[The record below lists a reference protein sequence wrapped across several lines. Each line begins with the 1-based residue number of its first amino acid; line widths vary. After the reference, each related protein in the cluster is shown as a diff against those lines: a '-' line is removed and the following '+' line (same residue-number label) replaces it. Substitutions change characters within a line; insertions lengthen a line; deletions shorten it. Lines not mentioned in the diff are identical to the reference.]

1 MKRKKV
7 DLSGFGE
14 KETSSVDSVTLAM
27 ERKSNF
33 SLSLTNYQILLRL
46 RKLVLNMKFNVPK
59 NVFPQNLQ
67 RISNFSKYY
76 AILPPSINKF

>member
-14 KETSSVDSVTLAM
+14 KETSSVDSVTLVM
-27 ERKSNF
+27 ERKNNF

-46 RKLVLNMKFNVPK
+46 VNEVSS
-59 NVFPQNLQ
+59 QYE
-67 RISNFSKYY
+67 I
-76 AILPPSINKF
+76 